1 MEQIKSY
8 GLFDVAVHL
17 LTLIF
22 CMDSIEAMQVITYET
37 KCLALIIFIVI
48 SL

>member
-17 LTLIF
+17 VIVLYIYGLQQ
-22 CMDSIEAMQVITYET
+22 MITYET